1 MTERRRH
8 PRLRTYIGA
17 QIVFNQ
23 RRSVLDCLV
32 RNLTVDGARVEFT
45 NTALVPEAFD
55 LIMPYRNEVR
65 RVRVRWRAQDA
76 AGLAL
81 EPLDAH
87 AWLEE
92 SGRMRAL
99 EHEVASLR
107 RRNAELQPLG

>member
-65 RVRVRWRAQDA
+65 RVRVRWRAKDV

-87 AWLEE
+87 ASLED

-99 EHEVASLR
+99 EQEVASLR
-107 RRNAELQPLG
+107 RRNAELQPWG

>member
-32 RNLTVDGARVEFT
+32 RNLTAEGARVEFT

-55 LIMPYRNEVR
+55 LVLPHRDETHH
-65 RVRVRWRAQDA
+65 VRVRWRARDVAGVAIESQDA
-76 AGLAL
+76 RSL
-81 EPLDAH
+81 EA
-87 AWLEE
+87 
-92 SGRMRAL
+92 RRIRAL
-99 EHEVASLR
+99 EEELLDLR
-107 RRNAELQPLG
+107 RRNAEREARL